1 MADLLTLWQRAN
13 RLPGGRHVFSR
24 GVTWRAPYFA
34 TIRPF
39 FESVT
44 RERCV
49 VHMAKRRA
57 VQNHIG
63 TVHAIA
69 ICNLAEAAA
78 GVLAEVSV
86 PRTHRWIPKGM
97 QVAYVAKATTD
108 IRATAVARTP
118 RPVFTDGMAYPIVV
132 DLEDTHGT
140 TVVSAVISMWVT
152 ARPTR

>member
-1 MADLLTLWQRAN
+1 MEAGRVIRALSALAQEHRLAAFRLLVQA
-13 RLPGGRHVFSR
+13 GEQ
-24 GVTWRAPYFA
+24 GV
-34 TIRPF
+34 
-39 FESVT
+39 
-44 RERCV
+44 
-49 VHMAKRRA
+49 
-57 VQNHIG
+57 
-63 TVHAIA
+63 
-69 ICNLAEAAA
+69 AA

-118 RPVFTDGMAYPIVV
+118 RPVFTNGMDYPIVV
-132 DLEDTHGT
+132 DLEDSHGT